1 MRRER
6 VDQGKGQ
13 WNVWQQQWLVKMIK
27 VGWWFSPF
35 FLYSEMKVIVNLP
48 ITALLNTAW
57 QDFFLSGLTVL
68 MSNFPK
74 RDRPSH
80 EELRTGSHE
89 NLSKFC
95 AVTGT
100 QAPADVCRHD
110 SWSNRV
116 EPFVASIGGIFWVVV
131 VVSNNFLLFIPFL
144 GKCFKVDSVFFVLK
158 EKRVETKT
166 LSTVHL
172 TTGEKSFLRM
182 KWRNVPPPNLG
193 I

>member
-1 MRRER
+1 M
-6 VDQGKGQ
+6 
-13 WNVWQQQWLVKMIK
+13 
-27 VGWWFSPF
+27 
-35 FLYSEMKVIVNLP
+35 
-48 ITALLNTAW
+48 
-57 QDFFLSGLTVL
+57 
-68 MSNFPK
+68 
-74 RDRPSH
+74 
-80 EELRTGSHE
+80 
-89 NLSKFC
+89 
-95 AVTGT
+95 
-100 QAPADVCRHD
+100 
-110 SWSNRV
+110 
-116 EPFVASIGGIFWVVV
+116 VV